1 MTVSRFLP
9 LAAALLLAAAGWAA
23 DAPATPPP
31 DTGGSLLG
39 GPPPRPTVP
48 PGATPTPRPAV
59 VKLPNGDVRI
69 GLVTVHPATREVSFP
84 AKCNLR
90 QGILEVLIATPEGR
104 LHESLLRSAAR
115 PFQLQTALIL
125 LGLRNGARLSGGA
138 VPQGDIVDL
147 DLEWRQPDGTLTR
160 TPVERWIHDTKT
172 NQPSARFGWVF
183 TGVTFSNGV
192 ANAEI
197 EGNLVINYAVG
208 DTVLDLADV
217 AAGDDTR
224 FVVNTDQAGL
234 NAGDPVRVILKPRA
248 AAKASAGKLP

>member
-1 MTVSRFLP
+1 MTRPFFL
-9 LAAALLLAAAGWAA
+9 LMTAGLLLTGSAWAA
-23 DAPATPPP
+23 DAPVPPP
-31 DTGGSLLG
+31 EAGGPFG
-39 GPPPRPTVP
+39 GPPPPPTAP
-48 PGATPTPRPAV
+48 PGTKPTPSPEV

-69 GLVTVHPATREVSFP
+69 GLVTVHPATRELSFP
-84 AKCNLR
+84 ATYNLR

-115 PFQLQTALIL
+115 PLQLQTALIL
-125 LGLRNGARLSGGA
+125 LGLRNGARLPGGA

-147 DLEWRQPDGTLTR
+147 ELEWRRPDGVLAR
-160 TPVERWIHDTKT
+160 RPVEQWIHDTKT

-197 EGNLVINYAVG
+197 EGNLAVNYAVG
-208 DTVLDLADV
+208 DTVLELADA

-224 FVVNTDQAGL
+224 FVVNTDQTGL
-234 NAGDPVRVILKPRA
+234 KVGDAVRVILKPRV
-248 AAKASAGKLP
+248 AAKAPAGKPQ